1 MTQKRAEFRK
11 SRQAYD
17 TEWNSHTGVLK
28 VHGISDFDPAQT
40 FECGQC
46 FRWERE
52 PDGSYTGTA
61 GGRTVN
67 LQMRDGILRMENVT
81 EEDFDDFWF
90 DYLDFGGDYGAV
102 KTILSEKDP
111 VMRRAVEFGSGIRLL
126 HQDPWETVISF
137 IISQNSNIRRISRCI
152 DSLCAEF
159 GEPLGV
165 CRGKMRFSFPDPCRL
180 AVLEPEDLAVCRL
193 GYRDKYVI
201 ETARA
206 VAADGGRSLAALREA
221 DYGEALCSVRKF
233 CGVGP
238 KVADC
243 VLLFGLL
250 KYESFPLD
258 VWMKRIMSRLYGFE
272 LRDTKGM
279 SEHAARHFGNLSG
292 FAQQYLFYYAREN
305 L

>member
-90 DYLDFGGDYGAV
+90 DYLDFGRDYGAV

-165 CRGKMRFSFPDPCRL
+165 CRGKMRFSFPDPCHL
-180 AVLEPEDLAVCRL
+180 AALEPEDLAVCRL

-201 ETARA
+201 EL
-206 VAADGGRSLAALREA
+206 SL
-221 DYGEALCSVRKF
+221 
-233 CGVGP
+233 
-238 KVADC
+238 
-243 VLLFGLL
+243 
-250 KYESFPLD
+250 
-258 VWMKRIMSRLYGFE
+258 I
-272 LRDTKGM
+272 
-279 SEHAARHFGNLSG
+279 HI
-292 FAQQYLFYYAREN
+292 
-305 L
+305 